1 MTGRDLRDG
10 VGRSHESVGREA
22 RFLGGSRVIADRP
35 LLPSIAASVPKGTSR
50 RNVLERLLIV
60 GRVMHYRHEGR
71 FHSYAPYVREI
82 DLWADLFSHVTIASS
97 LVDGPPPGDCT
108 AFTRSNIT
116 VRPML
121 DAGGHGIRAKTRKMF
136 ALPSIVIQLC
146 RNLISADAVHVRCP
160 SDLGL
165 LGVLFA
171 PLFSRFVVA
180 KYAGQ
185 WMRFDGEPWSS
196 RLQRALLRSR
206 WWRGPVTVYG
216 DWPGEPDHVVPFFT
230 SGLTAAQIERA
241 RKAASRRGKTDVL
254 RVLYV
259 GRLSPDKNVHALIEA
274 IARTL
279 DRPGKAVECMIIGD
293 GPERAALESLSAR
306 LGLRSRVT
314 FTGGVPIE
322 SVLDHYERADVL
334 VLASN
339 SEGWPKAITEAMA
352 FGLLCVGSARGLIP
366 QILGDGRGILVP
378 PGNPEALFD
387 ALQWVR
393 ERPLEALEVSRRA
406 AEWSQR
412 YSLESL
418 RDALRAL
425 LEERWQVPLRS
436 YAGSSG
442 GGQG

>member
-1 MTGRDLRDG
+1 VAAKLKQI
-10 VGRSHESVGREA
+10 
-22 RFLGGSRVIADRP
+22 LQLP
-35 LLPSIAASVPKGTSR
+35 LLVWQLSKAMR
-50 RNVLERLLIV
+50 R
-60 GRVMHYRHEGR
+60 
-71 FHSYAPYVREI
+71 
-82 DLWADLFSHVTIASS
+82 
-97 LVDGPPPGDCT
+97 
-108 AFTRSNIT
+108 
-116 VRPML
+116 
-121 DAGGHGIRAKTRKMF
+121 
-136 ALPSIVIQLC
+136 
-146 RNLISADAVHVRCP
+146 ADAIHVRCP
-160 SDLGL
+160 GNLGL
-165 LGVLFA
+165 LGVLLA
-171 PLFSRFVVA
+171 PLFSRFLVA

-185 WMRFDGEPWSS
+185 WKAFRGEAATFKF
-196 RLQRALLRSR
+196 QRALLRSS

-241 RKAASRRGKTDVL
+241 RKTASRRGKTDVL
-254 RVLYV
+254 RVLHV

-322 SVLDHYERADVL
+322 SVLDHYEHADVL

-352 FGLLCVGSARGLIP
+352 FGLLCVGSDRGLIP

-378 PGNPEALFD
+378 PGNSEAVFD

-412 YSLESL
+412 YSLEGL

-425 LEERWQVPLRS
+425 LEARWQVSLRG

-442 GGQG
+442 RGQG